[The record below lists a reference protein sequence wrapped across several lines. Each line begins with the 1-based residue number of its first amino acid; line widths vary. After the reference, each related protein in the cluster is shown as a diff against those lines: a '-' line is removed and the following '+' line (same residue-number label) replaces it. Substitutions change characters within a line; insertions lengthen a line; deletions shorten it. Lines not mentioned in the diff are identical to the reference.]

1 MKKIILK
8 DTKKNPKDKAGK
20 WFYALVFI
28 SIITIGT
35 TGHIIRTK
43 NDAITEMAENVE
55 ANIPPLS
62 PIVTIEKPKAENI
75 SPGETSA
82 PVMVPESLWE
92 SDDVLPVSEEAA
104 QTSTA
109 SEDIREVSGT
119 PEVIPIQKLAVPVKG
134 DIIKGHSDTELVYS
148 KTMEDWRIHKGVD
161 IRSSIGSPV
170 IASFSGTVAECG
182 ADPAHGITV
191 TLDHGNGFMTRY
203 SNLSSTDMVKQGAFV
218 EGGTAIG
225 VVGDT
230 AEFEIAEEAHL
241 HFEVIKD
248 GRSVNPE
255 EYFE

>member
-8 DTKKNPKDKAGK
+8 DAKKTSGNKAGK

-28 SIITIGT
+28 SIITVGT
-35 TGHIIRTK
+35 TGHIIRTQ
-43 NDAITEMAENVE
+43 NDAITEMAENVGE
-55 ANIPPLS
+55 DIPPLPPVVTKS
-62 PIVTIEKPKAENI
+62 EPIQEETV
-75 SPGETSA
+75 SGEASK

-92 SDDVLPVSEEAA
+92 SDDVLPVSESAA
-104 QTSTA
+104 EVE
-109 SEDIREVSGT
+109 SEDKAKEEPVVSEV
-119 PEVIPIQKLAVPVKG
+119 VPVTQLTLPVSG

-161 IRSSIGSPV
+161 IRVPIGTTV
-170 IASFSGTVAECG
+170 IAAYPGTVTESGT
-182 ADPAHGITV
+182 DPAYGVTV
-191 TLDHGNGFMTRY
+191 MLDHGNGVMTRY
-203 SNLSSTDMVKQGAFV
+203 SNLASTDMVKVGAFID
-218 EGGTAIG
+218 GGTAIG